1 MADIKIGISTEGVPK
16 ANTELNSVVATGEK
30 VVATNEKI
38 EKSNQKVSNSFKGG
52 AGNIRNSAYQLQDL
66 AVQIQGG
73 TSVTTALSQQLPQLL
88 SGFGLLGVVAG
99 AAAAGL
105 GLLISA
111 TDIFSSKSER
121 LVKQQKG
128 FIASLKET
136 VDLIDQFS
144 QGTKLLTTTS
154 ADAFE
159 QWLAAFRKANQE
171 GKKELLDFLALQKII
186 NDAAEEAATKEVERI
201 KERRKNLSDLNRQM
215 GLPSTLGFGMPFSP
229 ITDAALA
236 EAEIKQKKLQDIQK
250 RTDAALRG
258 DFGTATQGG
267 SAQTSIQTTL
277 QQRLDAL
284 KSEAEFIGVSN
295 AQREYGVML
304 AELEAQ
310 AKRSNTTL
318 DQKQIALLKELV
330 YARDAARS
338 TEKIREYTR
347 EQERE
352 IDLLKL
358 EGEAVGMTA
367 LQHKQLI
374 DARKLEAQLA
384 KDTMGMQPAQAE
396 AYREN
401 ARLLFLQKQS
411 LEQVNYE
418 QQRTFGYGAI
428 KALTKY
434 KEEATNIAAQI
445 ESSFASAF
453 KGMEDAIISMVQN
466 GKLSFKSLA
475 DSIISDLL
483 RISVRQGITAP
494 LANLLGTAI
503 GSSLGS
509 SSVSLGTSALGGNP
523 SASTGFGMN
532 PSAGGFGIK
541 LATGTNYVPYD
552 NFPALL
558 HKGEAVVPAKY
569 NPASGG
575 STNVVVNNYSSETA
589 TTKETMDSR
598 GNRRI
603 EVIVGELVSAEVRRS
618 GSPMNSAMKE
628 TFGTSPSLIRR

>member
-1 MADIKIGISTEGVPK
+1 MADSNIKIGVSTEGIPK
-16 ANTELNSVVATGEK
+16 AKTDLKDIQLAGEK

-105 GLLISA
+105 GLLINA
-111 TDIFSSKSER
+111 TDIFSSKTDR
-121 LVKQQKG
+121 LIKQQKTT
-128 FIASLKET
+128 IASLKET

-159 QWLAAFRKANQE
+159 QWLASFRKANEE
-171 GKKELLDFLALQKII
+171 GKKELLDFLRLQKII
-186 NDAAEEAATKEVERI
+186 NDAALEQSDKQINSMR
-201 KERRKNLSDLNRQM
+201 ERRKNLSELNKMM
-215 GLPSTLGFGMPFSP
+215 GLPETLGFGMPFSP

-236 EAEIKQKKLQDIQK
+236 DAELKQKKLLDFQK

-267 SAQTSIQTTL
+267 SAQTSMQTTMD
-277 QQRLDAL
+277 QRIQAL
-284 KSEAEFIGVSN
+284 KAEAQFIGVSN

-310 AKRSNTTL
+310 AKRTNTTL
-318 DQKQIALLKELV
+318 DTKQLSLLKDLV
-330 YARDAARS
+330 FARDAARS
-338 TEKIREYTR
+338 TERIVEYTR
-347 EQERE
+347 EQEKE
-352 IDLLKL
+352 IALLRL
-358 EGEAVGMTA
+358 EGEVVNMTT

-374 DARKLEAQLA
+374 DARKLEAQLM
-384 KDTMGMQPAQAE
+384 KDTIGMQPAQAE
-396 AYREN
+396 AYKEN

-411 LEQVNYE
+411 IEEVNYA
-418 QQRTFGYGAI
+418 QQRTFEYGAK
-428 KALTKY
+428 KAFRSY
-434 KEEATNIAAQI
+434 IEEITNVAKSTETI
-445 ESSFASAF
+445 FANAF
-453 KGMEDAIISMVQN
+453 KGIEDALVSMVQN

-475 DSIISDLL
+475 DSIIADLL
-483 RISVRQGITAP
+483 RISIRQGITGP
-494 LANLLGTAI
+494 LASLAGNIAGSFLGAPPA
-503 GSSLGS
+503 SSVNLGS
-509 SSVSLGTSALGGNP
+509 QALG
-523 SASTGFGMN
+523 SN
-532 PSAGGFGIK
+532 PSAGTGFGLK

-569 NPASGG
+569 NPMTGG
-575 STNVVVNNYSSETA
+575 SGKTNVVINNYSNTSATANETI
-589 TTKETMDSR
+589 DSR

-603 EVIVGELVSAEVRRS
+603 EVTVGELVSAELRRS
-618 GSPMNSAMKE
+618 GSPMNNAMRD
-628 TFGTSPSLIRR
+628 TFGASPALTRR